1 MLPFSLSGG
10 SGPLAQ
16 VSISLKGRC
25 ELGAGDNAR
34 GASRCEWVRSSASAR
49 DASRSSGCE
58 CEWCE

>member
-16 VSISLKGRC
+16 VSISVKGRC

-34 GASRCEWVRSSASAR
+34 GASRCERVRVGAIER
-49 DASRSSGCE
+49 E
-58 CEWCE
+58 CEGRE